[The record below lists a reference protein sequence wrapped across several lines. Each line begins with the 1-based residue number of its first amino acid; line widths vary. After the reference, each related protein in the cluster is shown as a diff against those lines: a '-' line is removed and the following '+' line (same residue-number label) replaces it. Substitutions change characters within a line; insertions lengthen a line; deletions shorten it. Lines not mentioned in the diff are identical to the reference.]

1 LLCLENFLGGG
12 EQIQSSTPPPCWMN
26 GFCLGFEGAK
36 ESDYGAI
43 ACAGSWVLREEKFD
57 HL

>member
-1 LLCLENFLGGG
+1 
-12 EQIQSSTPPPCWMN
+12 MN